1 VTAPGRVGIFD
12 RDLRAH
18 LRPTDSELAVLDL
31 YGVPVEGWEQY
42 EVAGLVVGEMPGR
55 GTRPELPMLP
65 CPATSAGGRLM
76 IMSGLP
82 SAEYVGR
89 LGRINVYE
97 RHGAWSA
104 RLARGEALAQVRLP
118 RTLPGRVV
126 LCGRRVLDVFD
137 PGRPFW
143 EPFVLEHGRWYVGA
157 PHPSG
162 RSRVYN
168 DRAERDRVRRVLRW
182 AAGVEPGWWE

>member
-1 VTAPGRVGIFD
+1 MTAPGRVGIFD

-97 RHGAWSA
+97 RWESDDD
-104 RLARGEALAQVRLP
+104 LARFRGSGPDDEQSAQI
-118 RTLPGRVV
+118 
-126 LCGRRVLDVFD
+126 
-137 PGRPFW
+137 
-143 EPFVLEHGRWYVGA
+143 
-157 PHPSG
+157 
-162 RSRVYN
+162 
-168 DRAERDRVRRVLRW
+168 RDASMARYRIS
-182 AAGVEPGWWE
+182 AVEPA